1 MSTQFVDMNAD
12 GHMDILAGSFS
23 GSPYLI
29 EGSKEGYLDPKPVL
43 DINGDVVLLAAFWN
57 YEEEKWDETD
67 RSGTKGHCTSAS
79 AVDWDDDGDLDLLL
93 GCYRSG
99 KLHLR
104 VNEGT
109 AKEPKFAVE
118 NIVIEA
124 EGKPMVTDGGIAA
137 PRIVDWDGDGLFD
150 ILCGG
155 AKGNVCYFRNV
166 GKKGEPEFASAEVLL
181 EIKFEGGNRNMVPAV
196 DGLPSLPGSSYHIE
210 PVDYDS
216 DGDLDLL
223 VGARATWKGAV
234 EELSEEEQKEADEI
248 QGKMP
253 EIQKKLSEIR
263 KAFDEDGEGDL
274 RDFEPYVEFMKENRE
289 TMNKNRAYMSR
300 KNPIQNGDF
309 VWLFRRD

>member
-1 MSTQFVDMNAD
+1 MDMNAD

-29 EGSKEGYLDPKPVL
+29 EGSEDGYLDPKPVVDL
-43 DINGDVVLLAAFWN
+43 NGDVVLLAAFWN

-67 RSGTKGHCTSAS
+67 RSGTEGHCTSAS
-79 AVDWDDDGDLDLLL
+79 AVDWDEDGDLDLLL

-104 VNEGT
+104 MNEGT
-109 AKEPKFAVE
+109 AQEPKFAVE

-124 EGKPMVTDGGIAA
+124 DGKPMVTKGGIAA
-137 PRIVDWDGDGLFD
+137 PRIVDWNGDGLFD

-155 AKGNVCYFRNV
+155 AKGNVCYFENV
-166 GKKGEPEFASAEVLL
+166 GKKGEPEFAAAEVLL
-181 EIKFEGGNRNMVPAV
+181 EIKFTAGNGRNMVPAS

-223 VGARATWKGAV
+223 VGARATWKAPAKELSV
-234 EELSEEEQKEADEI
+234 EEQEEADEI
-248 QGKMP
+248 RSKMP
-253 EIQKKLSEIR
+253 ELRKQLTDIR
-263 KAFDEDGEGDL
+263 REFNEDGDGKL
-274 RDFEPYVEFMKENRE
+274 RDYQPYVEFMDKHGEM
-289 TMNKNRAYMSR
+289 MNKDRQYSVR
-300 KNPIQNGDF
+300 KNPVESGDF
-309 VWLFRRD
+309 VWLLRRN